1 MSDSVLPPWESE
13 ELYTVLRQTSTELRF
28 KRFEEKVRRELHDA
42 VEHLRLVD
50 TFATVLP
57 DNVERADLL
66 DAAGGDLQRAI
77 SLAQWGVPAD
87 LARANPG
94 AEVHDLALLAHTS
107 SDQQKRAFE

>member
-1 MSDSVLPPWESE
+1 MSDRMDDGENLDQI
-13 ELYTVLRQTSTELRF
+13 YTTLRHTSTELRF

-66 DAAGGDLQRAI
+66 EAAGGDLQRAI
-77 SLAQWGVPAD
+77 SLAQWGVPPE
-87 LARANPG
+87 LARAQPD
-94 AEVHDLALLAHTS
+94 AEVHDLARQAHTEGN
-107 SDQQKRAFE
+107 QQ